1 MSQLNVH
8 SVALVN
14 VILVARYPRQDYAV
28 STSLLRP
35 RDASHER
42 RMYSRPAAFLPGE
55 YVRPSSVRQ
64 RTRATEQTVIDA
76 PRRRP
81 RAVMVL
87 TLTPK
92 TFQPGH
98 QGCARTYRCNDGH
111 SLLGTQLARNSL
123 GKPSSRGDRHPRRR
137 RGDGT

>member
-1 MSQLNVH
+1 MCHDPQDNVPGHPWLFLQIQCIYYESRQREERHQMSQLNAH

-14 VILVARYPRQDYAV
+14 VILIARHPRQDYAV

-64 RTRATEQTVIDA
+64 RTRATEQT
-76 PRRRP
+76 
-81 RAVMVL
+81 
-87 TLTPK
+87 
-92 TFQPGH
+92 
-98 QGCARTYRCNDGH
+98 
-111 SLLGTQLARNSL
+111 
-123 GKPSSRGDRHPRRR
+123 
-137 RGDGT
+137 